1 MDAPLLLYDGDC
13 GLCHG
18 AVRFVLRHERD
29 AVIRFAALQSATG
42 QAWTRQAGTGMGTL
56 LWIEAGEIHVRSDA
70 VMLLARHLRWPWR
83 WLGILRLVPRPLRD
97 AGYDLV
103 ARHRMR
109 WFGRATCDLPVTDNR
124 DRFLK

>member
-18 AVRFVLRHERD
+18 AVRFVLQHERD
-29 AVIRFAALQSATG
+29 AAIRFAALQSATG
-42 QAWTRQAGTGMGTL
+42 QAWARRAGTGLETL
-56 LWIEAGEIHVRSDA
+56 LWIEAGEFHVRSDA
-70 VMLLARHLRWPWR
+70 VILLARHLRWPWR

-109 WFGRATCDLPVTDNR
+109 WFGPATCDLPDTGNR
-124 DRFLK
+124 DRFLR